1 MLLTKGNVWGG
12 TVEQELS
19 DAQWKLIQ
27 PWLPAPKRRGRPRAD
42 DRRTINGVLYVLRT
56 GCRWQDLPG
65 EYGSS
70 VTCWR
75 RLNQWQEQ
83 GVWEDIWRTLL
94 GTLDAQGRL
103 EWERATWMP
112 LSPQPKRGRPGRTD
126 PQGQGHQTDAGGR
139 QPGNPSGSLG
149 GQRPAGGDHSGRGY
163 LGNGEGTAGPG
174 TTPQS
179 SRGTG
184 SRPRLRFSSIPKP
197 VAAEGNQALHPGTTW
212 KKAATRQE
220 SSGVQL
226 PPSVGSRTDL
236 RLVAQLSSA
245 GSSIRE
251 KSASLFRLR
260 PAGLFNPA
268 H

>member
-1 MLLTKGNVWGG
+1 MLLTKGKVRGG
-12 TVEQELS
+12 MVEQELS

-103 EWERATWMP
+103 EWERAH
-112 LSPQPKRGRPGRTD
+112 L
-126 PQGQGHQTDAGGR
+126 DA
-139 QPGNPSGSLG
+139 SFA
-149 GQRPAGGDHSGRGY
+149 PAKK
-163 LGNGEGTAGPG
+163 GE
-174 TTPQS
+174 
-179 SRGTG
+179 
-184 SRPRLRFSSIPKP
+184 
-197 VAAEGNQALHPGTTW
+197 
-212 KKAATRQE
+212 TR
-220 SSGVQL
+220 
-226 PPSVGSRTDL
+226 
-236 RLVAQLSSA
+236 
-245 GSSIRE
+245 
-251 KSASLFRLR
+251 
-260 PAGLFNPA
+260 
-268 H
+268 

>member
-56 GCRWQDLPG
+56 GCRWRDLPG

-103 EWERATWMP
+103 EWERAH
-112 LSPQPKRGRPGRTD
+112 L
-126 PQGQGHQTDAGGR
+126 DATFA
-139 QPGNPSGSLG
+139 
-149 GQRPAGGDHSGRGY
+149 PAKK
-163 LGNGEGTAGPG
+163 GE
-174 TTPQS
+174 
-179 SRGTG
+179 
-184 SRPRLRFSSIPKP
+184 
-197 VAAEGNQALHPGTTW
+197 
-212 KKAATRQE
+212 TR
-220 SSGVQL
+220 
-226 PPSVGSRTDL
+226 
-236 RLVAQLSSA
+236 
-245 GSSIRE
+245 
-251 KSASLFRLR
+251 
-260 PAGLFNPA
+260 
-268 H
+268 